1 MDKNINNLQEKATE
15 KVEEKFSDD
24 LLKEK
29 QNKYEKDITSI
40 KIDDDRKKDLSDE
53 KMKKLIK
60 SEGKTISPRKRT
72 LMFLNINI
80 SCIAVSML
88 GTALTTALPPIMED
102 FNITV
107 DTGQWL
113 TSGFVLFLAV
123 MTPFTGYLISRF
135 RTKRLYCVAIGFFIV
150 GLTVCAFSNNFYTM
164 MLGRI
169 IQGCGNGLL
178 SSMAQ
183 VIILTIY
190 PPERI
195 GTVMGWYGLS
205 IGVAPIIS
213 PTIAGLLVDSVGWRM
228 IFVIAIAIMSLS
240 LLCAVFIFEDVL
252 PTMRKKFDVISLFIS
267 ALAFGGVTF
276 AVGNIGTY
284 DFVSYQVL
292 MSLIIGIISSVI
304 FAWRQLRIEVP
315 FLDIR
320 VLKNLD
326 FSVSLTATV
335 ILQLLLLG
343 SSIIFPVYVQQI
355 KGYSATISGLVV
367 LPGSLAMAV
376 ISPFAGSIYDWVGMK
391 LLFTIGPTIL
401 AISNYAIFHI
411 DVHQS
416 IWIVSFINVF
426 RCIALASL
434 LMPLVTWAMKDV
446 PKIKASD
453 ATALYNSIR
462 FVGGAIGSALVI
474 SIMTKVANTIG
485 KDKENPRMYGIN
497 IVFLIMSILSVIILI
512 VGIFGCRQPFIQ
524 KRKGKDH
531 NKNNK
536 NNENEEIIKK
546 SSKEEMVSTDVKVTN
561 VEIIVED
568 KNDTP
573 NVTKEESE

>member
-1 MDKNINNLQEKATE
+1 MSDNNNDKKN
-15 KVEEKFSDD
+15 F
-24 LLKEK
+24 
-29 QNKYEKDITSI
+29 I
-40 KIDDDRKKDLSDE
+40 KR
-53 KMKKLIK
+53 
-60 SEGKTISPRKRT
+60 EGKKVSDKKRT
-72 LMFLNINI
+72 YIFLNINI

-524 KRKGKDH
+524 KRKGKDD

-536 NNENEEIIKK
+536 NNEIEEIIKK